1 MPRWARKIGGVA
13 AALLLGLAASPSWGQ
28 AGGLAI
34 AVKATYLV
42 KFGSFV
48 VWPAEAF
55 PAPTSPFTI
64 CTAGTDGFGDLIDR
78 AAAGQIVGDHRIT
91 VRHGF
96 APDCQILYVG
106 GDASLLD
113 AVANRPVLTV
123 TDLPD
128 SAPRK
133 GIVNFVVQENHVRFE
148 IDDRAAAESGL
159 RISSQLMTL
168 AVRARGRQ

>member
-28 AGGLAI
+28 TGGLAI

-91 VRHGF
+91 VRHGI

-113 AVANRPVLTV
+113 TVAHRPVLTV

-128 SAPRK
+128 WR
-133 GIVNFVVQENHVRFE
+133 
-148 IDDRAAAESGL
+148 RARASS
-159 RISSQLMTL
+159 ISSCRKTTSASKSTTGRRPNPGCGL
-168 AVRARGRQ
+168 ARS